1 VRWTSDTPRRA
12 CWRASTTGNDASL
25 GVWGVGQ
32 PETVCAGTRFNRHA
46 LLARQTG
53 RYDADDMAK
62 GLSIYTYIHSH
73 ESVG

>member
-1 VRWTSDTPRRA
+1 MDVRHPEEGLLARVYD
-12 CWRASTTGNDASL
+12 GYDASL

-32 PETVCAGTRFNRHA
+32 PETVSAGTRFNRHA

-73 ESVG
+73 EFVG